1 MAAKKKS
8 KRSSHPKSR
17 ARKTTARRSAKKRTS
32 RVTRKKK
39 PAKRKSVARRA
50 KRTAPV
56 TARPSKVM
64 DLSAAP
70 RCRSRIPVEV
80 EYGGRR
86 QNGAIV
92 DFSASGARIQGVHL
106 DLAPGTTI
114 AIRYSPNTSPVTAE
128 FVRVTE
134 DGFAAKILIP
144 KPD

>member
-8 KRSSHPKSR
+8 KRSSHGKPR
-17 ARKTTARRSAKKRTS
+17 ARKTTTRRSAKKRVS

-39 PAKRKSVARRA
+39 PAKRKSLARRPLRA
-50 KRTAPV
+50 APV
-56 TARPSKVM
+56 AARPAKVL
-64 DLSAAP
+64 DLGAAP

-92 DFSASGARIQGVHL
+92 DFSASGARISGVHL
-106 DLAPGTTI
+106 DLPPGTAL
-114 AIRYSPNTSPVTAE
+114 AIRYSPNTSPVTAH

-134 DGFAAKILIP
+134 DGFAAKIVIP
-144 KPD
+144 RAD